1 MAYRIRKGER
11 KDAGTAFQL
20 ILELA
25 EFENGLHRVSNTPEQ
40 FEEDGFGEE
49 PVFQLLVGE
58 NEAGKICGIAIYFFG
73 YSTWR
78 GKMLFL
84 DDLIVTA
91 PARGEG
97 LGKALVDEIFRIA
110 QKEEIKLVKWQV
122 LDWNTPAIDFYK
134 KMGACMD
141 GEWIDCKFSLKE
153 IADYPFKASSR

>member
-1 MAYRIRKGER
+1 MAYTIRKGER
-11 KDAGTAFQL
+11 RDARTAYHL

-25 EFENGLHRVSNTPEQ
+25 EFENGLDRVSNTPEQ

-58 NEAGKICGIAIYFFG
+58 NEAGQICGIALYYFG

-91 PARGEG
+91 TARGGG

-122 LDWNTPAIDFYK
+122 LDWNTPAIEFYQK
-134 KMGACMD
+134 LGAYMD

-153 IADYPFKASSR
+153 IAEYPFNAASR